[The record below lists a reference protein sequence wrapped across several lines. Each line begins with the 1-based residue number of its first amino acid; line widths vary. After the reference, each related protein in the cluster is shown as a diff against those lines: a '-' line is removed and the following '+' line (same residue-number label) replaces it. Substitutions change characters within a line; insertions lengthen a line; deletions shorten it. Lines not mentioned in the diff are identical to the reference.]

1 VFSFLRQLTTWH
13 CPHSAAQHHCCGT
26 ATAHR
31 QPPAVQQQSGDI
43 SGLAGPQQQTRHNS
57 MWWPDGTD
65 RQTDGWTSDSYIG
78 PATHIIIIIILF
90 NRTQSTVKIKAS
102 VNYN

>member
-1 VFSFLRQLTTWH
+1 MALPTFGSPTPLLWH
-13 CPHSAAQHHCCGT
+13 GYCS
-26 ATAHR
+26 
-31 QPPAVQQQSGDI
+31 PPAVQQQSGDI

-57 MWWPDGTD
+57 NWWPDGTD